1 MTMDSLENDIHSH
14 ASSDCDSEDF
24 DVCFICLDGPRQQEP
39 LVSPC
44 SCPRKVHA
52 ACLAKWQLNCAGKD
66 EETRCRFCHSVL
78 PDWRPA
84 LTPQQLKPAAS
95 VMSVRYRGVTYRI
108 TYTPGPD
115 GLEHFLATLQ
125 AIGIKVASASQV
137 TFLCRSPDTGEEMSL
152 KGLKAFDAAAYCA
165 SITAAKRVQKDADK
179 RQRKLAAQ
187 QQHLQQ
193 QQHDVDASP
202 HSDHDLGVRPEA
214 GPDSPRSANWCND
227 SRRTAH
233 VHAEAVGSGAGR
245 RGASS
250 SAAAAREHAS
260 RAHAAFYTAAAGS
273 SGNLAAAGA
282 VAAQQQQ
289 QAVAASWWRR
299 ALACVHLAP
308 QQQSRQRTA
317 A

>member
-1 MTMDSLENDIHSH
+1 
-14 ASSDCDSEDF
+14 
-24 DVCFICLDGPRQQEP
+24 
-39 LVSPC
+39 
-44 SCPRKVHA
+44 
-52 ACLAKWQLNCAGKD
+52 
-66 EETRCRFCHSVL
+66 
-78 PDWRPA
+78 
-84 LTPQQLKPAAS
+84 
-95 VMSVRYRGVTYRI
+95 
-108 TYTPGPD
+108 
-115 GLEHFLATLQ
+115 
-125 AIGIKVASASQV
+125 
-137 TFLCRSPDTGEEMSL
+137 MSL

-193 QQHDVDASP
+193 QHESDAARHSD

-227 SRRTAH
+227 SRRVVH
-233 VHAEAVGSGAGR
+233 VHAEAGSGSAAR

-282 VAAQQQQ
+282 AAAVQQQQ
-289 QAVAASWWRR
+289 QQHAAAASWWRR
-299 ALACVHLAP
+299 ALACMHLAP
-308 QQQSRQRTA
+308 QQQQQQPSRQRTA